1 MPKNIIQKVVFKN
14 TTPKALY
21 DLYMDAKKHY
31 ASTGMPAKIKAKE
44 GSKYSVSDG
53 YIIGKN
59 LQLIKDTLIVQ
70 TWRAADWAKSDAD
83 STFIIKLEANG
94 KDTILEAFH
103 INVPDNQF
111 KGIDDGWNIYYWKP
125 WKQFLAGK
133 KVTPPAG
140 M

>member
-1 MPKNIIQKVVFKN
+1 MPKNIVQKVVFKN
-14 TTPKALY
+14 TTPKTLY
-21 DLYMDAKKHY
+21 NLYMDAKKHTL
-31 ASTGMPAKIKAKE
+31 STGMPAKITAKE

-53 YIIGKN
+53 YITGKN

-70 TWRAADWAKSDAD
+70 SWRAVDWAKGDAD
-83 STFIIKLEANG
+83 STFIIKLEAKG

-111 KGIDDGWNIYYWKP
+111 KGIDDGWRTYYWEP
-125 WKQFLAGK
+125 WKKYLSGK
-133 KVTPPAG
+133 PVTAPA